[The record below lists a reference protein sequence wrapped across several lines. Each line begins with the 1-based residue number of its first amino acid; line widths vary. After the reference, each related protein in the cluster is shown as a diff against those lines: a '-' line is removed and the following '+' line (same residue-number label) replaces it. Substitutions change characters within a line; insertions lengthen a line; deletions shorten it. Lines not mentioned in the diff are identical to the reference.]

1 MRILVVAVGR
11 LRPPYV
17 DDVQHYQRMLARHA
31 KVELVEVREEEQ
43 VEKRIPARAFTCLLD
58 VDGTAYDSVGF
69 SRFLEERRMS
79 GQDLCFVIGGPYGLT
94 LPPGTSHKISLG
106 PMTLPAPARTRRHAG
121 TALPGAQDPRRRA
134 LPPLMTNLELRPFL
148 RRFAV
153 VVLALVVL
161 LAGGTIGYVTFEG
174 VGARDGFLWALDTIA
189 TEGARNQPD
198 TVGGEITWVLLIVLG
213 VGTLL
218 YALVT
223 LVELLVS
230 GRLRTLLDE
239 RREQRAI
246 DSLTDHVIICG
257 YGRVGRQVA
266 RDLRAAGERYV
277 VIDERHEHAE
287 DARHVGVRFIEGS
300 ASDDEAL
307 LDAGIDR
314 ARAVIACVDSDAENV
329 FIVLS
334 ARQLNAGIAIIAR
347 ASTVGAGPKR
357 SPADGRTIG
366 DVRGDA
372 IIVAV
377 RHADGSF
384 LPQPPGDP
392 GLHAADVILALGRVH
407 TLERLEATLGPRR
420 SAATP

>member
-1 MRILVVAVGR
+1 
-11 LRPPYV
+11 
-17 DDVQHYQRMLARHA
+17 
-31 KVELVEVREEEQ
+31 
-43 VEKRIPARAFTCLLD
+43 
-58 VDGTAYDSVGF
+58 
-69 SRFLEERRMS
+69 MS
-79 GQDLCFVIGGPYGLT
+79 
-94 LPPGTSHKISLG
+94 
-106 PMTLPAPARTRRHAG
+106 
-121 TALPGAQDPRRRA
+121 
-134 LPPLMTNLELRPFL
+134 NLELRPFL
-148 RRFAV
+148 RRFAY

-161 LAGGTIGYVTFEG
+161 LVGGAAAYVAFEG
-174 VGARDGFLWALDTIA
+174 VSAWNGFLWALDTIA
-189 TEGARNQPD
+189 TEGARNRPE
-198 TVGGEITWVLLIVLG
+198 TVGGEITWVVLIVLG

-257 YGRVGRQVA
+257 FGRVGRQVA

-277 VIDERHEHAE
+277 VIDARPEHAE
-287 DARHVGVRFIEGS
+287 EARHIGVRFIEGS

-307 LDAGIDR
+307 QDAGVER

-334 ARQLNAGIAIIAR
+334 ARQLNAGVAIIAR
-347 ASTVGAGPKR
+347 ASNAGAEPKLLR
-357 SPADGRTIG
+357 AGATRVISPYRTSGTEMARAALTPQVSGSMEVAPEYRLEEIEVEAGSHADGRTIG

-372 IIVAV
+372 IIVGV

-384 LPQPPGDP
+384 LPQPPGNT
-392 GLHAADVILALGRVH
+392 GLHVADVILALGQVH
-407 TLERLEATLGPRR
+407 TLERLEATLGPGR
-420 SAATP
+420 SAAAS

>member
-1 MRILVVAVGR
+1 
-11 LRPPYV
+11 
-17 DDVQHYQRMLARHA
+17 
-31 KVELVEVREEEQ
+31 
-43 VEKRIPARAFTCLLD
+43 
-58 VDGTAYDSVGF
+58 
-69 SRFLEERRMS
+69 
-79 GQDLCFVIGGPYGLT
+79 
-94 LPPGTSHKISLG
+94 
-106 PMTLPAPARTRRHAG
+106 
-121 TALPGAQDPRRRA
+121 
-134 LPPLMTNLELRPFL
+134 MTNLELRPFL

-161 LAGGTIGYVTFEG
+161 LVGGTIGYVAFEG
-174 VGARDGFLWALDTIA
+174 VSPWNGFLWALDTIA

-307 LDAGIDR
+307 VDAGIDR

-347 ASTVGAGPKR
+347 ASTAGAEPKLQR
-357 SPADGRTIG
+357 AGATRVISPYRTSGTEMARAALTPQVSGAMDVAPEYRLEEIEVEPGSPADGRTIG

-372 IIVAV
+372 IIVGV

-384 LPQPPGDP
+384 LPQPPGDT
-392 GLHAADVILALGRVH
+392 GLHAADVILALGQVH

-420 SAATP
+420 SAATA

>member
-1 MRILVVAVGR
+1 
-11 LRPPYV
+11 
-17 DDVQHYQRMLARHA
+17 
-31 KVELVEVREEEQ
+31 
-43 VEKRIPARAFTCLLD
+43 
-58 VDGTAYDSVGF
+58 
-69 SRFLEERRMS
+69 
-79 GQDLCFVIGGPYGLT
+79 
-94 LPPGTSHKISLG
+94 
-106 PMTLPAPARTRRHAG
+106 
-121 TALPGAQDPRRRA
+121 
-134 LPPLMTNLELRPFL
+134 MTNLELRPFL

-161 LAGGTIGYVTFEG
+161 LAGGTIGYVAFEG
-174 VGARDGFLWALDTIA
+174 VSVWNGFLWALDTIA

-198 TVGGEITWVLLIVLG
+198 TIGGEITWVLLIVLG

-257 YGRVGRQVA
+257 FGRVGRQVA

-277 VIDERHEHAE
+277 VIDARPEHAE

-307 LDAGIDR
+307 EDAGIER

-347 ASTVGAGPKR
+347 ASNAGAGPKLLR
-357 SPADGRTIG
+357 AGATRVISPYRTSGTEMARAALTPQVSGAMEVAPEYRLEEIEVEAGSPADGRTIG

-372 IIVAV
+372 IIVGV

-384 LPQPPGDP
+384 LPQPPGDTA
-392 GLHAADVILALGRVH
+392 LQVADVILALGQVH

-420 SAATP
+420 SAGTP

>member
-1 MRILVVAVGR
+1 M
-11 LRPPYV
+11 
-17 DDVQHYQRMLARHA
+17 
-31 KVELVEVREEEQ
+31 
-43 VEKRIPARAFTCLLD
+43 
-58 VDGTAYDSVGF
+58 
-69 SRFLEERRMS
+69 
-79 GQDLCFVIGGPYGLT
+79 
-94 LPPGTSHKISLG
+94 
-106 PMTLPAPARTRRHAG
+106 
-121 TALPGAQDPRRRA
+121 AQPD
-134 LPPLMTNLELRPFL
+134 LRPFL
-148 RRFAV
+148 RRFAF

-161 LAGGTIGYVTFEG
+161 LTGGTIAYVAFED
-174 VGARDGFLWALDTIA
+174 VSVWNGFLWALDTIA
-189 TEGARNQPD
+189 TEGARNRPE
-198 TVGGEITWVLLIVLG
+198 TVGGEITWVILIVLG

-246 DSLTDHVIICG
+246 DALNDHVIICG

-277 VIDERHEHAE
+277 VIDERPEHGE

-307 LDAGIDR
+307 EDAGIER

-329 FIVLS
+329 FVVLS
-334 ARQLNAGIAIIAR
+334 ARQLNVGIPIIAR
-347 ASTVGAGPKR
+347 ASNIDAEPKLLRAGATRVISPYRTSGTEMARAALTPQVSGAMDVAPEYR
-357 SPADGRTIG
+357 LEEIEVEAGCPADGRMIG

-372 IIVAV
+372 IIVGV

-384 LPQPPGDP
+384 LPQPPGDT
-392 GLHAADVILALGRVH
+392 GLFAGDVILALGQLH
-407 TLERLEATLGPRR
+407 TLQRLENTLGPQR
-420 SAATP
+420 SAAGS